1 MYTLPSPS
9 VRRLSSHPPLG
20 SRKLFVDLTVLE
32 ELVSASSC
40 YACLTLYRGV
50 KRGCVSSVDTRRAV
64 SGLLGTAP
72 CGAAANVLRRGIR
85 LRLVSDFALTSEAI
99 ARLFCLRSTCPVGT
113 QTSYTTNIRR
123 ARGVCKFFSTPF
135 CG

>member
-1 MYTLPSPS
+1 MYTLPIPS
-9 VRRLSSHPPLG
+9 AWRLSSLPPPG
-20 SRKLFVDLTVLE
+20 SRKLFVDSTVLE
-32 ELVSASSC
+32 ELVSASSR
-40 YACLTLYRGV
+40 YAPLTLYRGV

-85 LRLVSDFALTSEAI
+85 LRLVSDFALTLVAI
-99 ARLFCLRSTCPVGT
+99 ARLLCLRSTCPVGT
-113 QTSYTTNIRR
+113 QTSYSTTVSHE
-123 ARGVCKFFSTPF
+123 RGKLPFFSTQI